1 MKKLL
6 YFFLFFLFFI
16 RAEAQQVLPPVK
28 EGTEFNYKFFLYGQ
42 TAAINLSVKS
52 LTDSVLLNWNMKG
65 GAYGSYLISKT
76 GFENG
81 TKINFI
87 QPAYQTVL
95 KLAPD
100 ETFAIISKSAFRTLK
115 KDKKFV
121 YNNTTYALKAD
132 HQENPFKIGD
142 QEMRVLHVVGVEE
155 MGELWIL
162 DNPDFP
168 LICQFKNNPA
178 GINFT
183 LVGIK

>member
-1 MKKLL
+1 MFSLIL
-6 YFFLFFLFFI
+6 VRL
-16 RAEAQQVLPPVK
+16 EAQQLVPPVK
-28 EGTEFNYKFFLYGQ
+28 EGTTFNYKFFLYGQ

-52 LTDSVLLNWNMKG
+52 LRDTVLLNWDMKG
-65 GAYGSYLISKT
+65 GAYGGYLISSA

-100 ETFAIISKSAFRTLK
+100 ETFAIISKSAFRALK

-121 YNNTTYALKAD
+121 YNNTTYMLKDD
-132 HQENPFKIGD
+132 HQENPFKIGV
-142 QEMRVLHVVGVEE
+142 QEIDVLHVVGIEE
-155 MGELWIL
+155 AGELWIL

-183 LVGIK
+183 IVGIK